1 MTTFKFIL
9 ICVQLLRKAVA
20 YMEKQ
25 GIIRDEQRRE
35 LLRQLQLTAGAVK
48 IKEKNIAEVSKLDEK
63 QVDNALAGDFR
74 D

>member
-1 MTTFKFIL
+1 MSTFKIIL
-9 ICVQLLRKAVA
+9 IGLQLLQKLIG

-35 LLRQLQLTAGAVK
+35 LMRQLQLSADAVK
-48 IKEKNIAEVSKLDEK
+48 LKDKNILIAGKLDEK
-63 QVDNALAGDFR
+63 QTDNALAGDFR